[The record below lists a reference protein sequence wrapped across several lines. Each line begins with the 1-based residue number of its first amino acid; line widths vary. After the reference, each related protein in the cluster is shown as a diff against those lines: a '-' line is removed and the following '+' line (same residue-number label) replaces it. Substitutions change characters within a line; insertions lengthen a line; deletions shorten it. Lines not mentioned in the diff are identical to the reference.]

1 MICKNAFVQYPP
13 VRYIRWFISALLAW
27 EIEGKV
33 HGQEF
38 PGSAINQRLILS
50 LSTSNASWDRCAYF
64 LNRVTRNIPSGVVF
78 SSYTPKGEDYTTL
91 LVCMEGTE
99 PTNKVILLQL
109 TSLPTRCESH
119 LNCFLCIARV
129 TTQLSHWTNTRD
141 RGGIWSSAG
150 VDGCASQR
158 LRGAVTAMAADSN
171 G

>member
-1 MICKNAFVQYPP
+1 M
-13 VRYIRWFISALLAW
+13 
-27 EIEGKV
+27 
-33 HGQEF
+33 
-38 PGSAINQRLILS
+38 
-50 LSTSNASWDRCAYF
+50 
-64 LNRVTRNIPSGVVF
+64 TRNIPSGVVF

-91 LVCMEGTE
+91 LVIVCVEGTE

-150 VDGCASQR
+150 VDGCARER